1 MANLQ
6 ISLLGSISSSCIL
19 YSKVSI
25 FYPYQAELF
34 FTPQISSR
42 NLDRVRKL
50 KSGMT
55 RLTARVQKVWFCIFI
70 SLATSFYLKLLL
82 FSSLE
87 CVLIV
92 LFTVFQISCCNL
104 SSPVFPMLRSDCEP
118 CRCKRL
124 DSFFVPH
131 ACRGFACLLRGLTVA
146 IESIFWPFGIDKLG
160 IDYREQRFFSSTFS
174 LFTSKM
180 VTNI

>member
-1 MANLQ
+1 
-6 ISLLGSISSSCIL
+6 
-19 YSKVSI
+19 
-25 FYPYQAELF
+25 
-34 FTPQISSR
+34 
-42 NLDRVRKL
+42 
-50 KSGMT
+50 MT

-124 DSFFVPH
+124 DSFFFPH
-131 ACRGFACLLRGLTVA
+131 TCRGFACLLRGLTVA

-160 IDYREQRFFSSTFS
+160 IDFREQRFFSSTFS

-180 VTNI
+180 VTNIQMLLSRQVLMILCLYFCNVEFLIFRNKSKSLIMNLV